1 MRGKEG
7 RGSTQA
13 EVQGQALNK
22 TQPLGL
28 HDEVALQRQTKAA
41 NERESLS
48 CSIEEEGEDEK
59 TKEEEEANPQHD
71 IERPH
76 FLVPSWRLLRLLRD
90 PLRKE
95 GGGRFNKRRTPQ
107 PRRTGYYTK
116 ETRGLYRQVFQPPFH
131 WPTSLDQLCSC
142 ASKDLLCLYVGLCN
156 VLVLQFIL
164 VVLVFFAEEEL
175 NAETFQ
181 HSSRASSNARGH
193 AW

>member
-1 MRGKEG
+1 MRAKEG

-22 TQPLGL
+22 TQLLGL
-28 HDEVALQRQTKAA
+28 LDVEGPQRQTKAA

-48 CSIEEEGEDEK
+48 CSIEEGEDEK
-59 TKEEEEANPQHD
+59 TKEEEEANPLQD

-95 GGGRFNKRRTPQ
+95 GGARFNKRRTLQ

-175 NAETFQ
+175 NAETFH